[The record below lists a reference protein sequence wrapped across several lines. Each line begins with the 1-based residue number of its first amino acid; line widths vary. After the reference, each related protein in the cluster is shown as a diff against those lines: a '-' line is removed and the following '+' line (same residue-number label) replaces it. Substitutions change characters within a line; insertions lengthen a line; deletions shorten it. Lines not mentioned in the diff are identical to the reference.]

1 MNVMTDSPYATL
13 SQSNNST
20 IMSVTL
26 KDGTGFPVISTYT
39 LEQSRA
45 VIV

>member
-1 MNVMTDSPYATL
+1 MNVMTDSPYATI
-13 SQSNNST
+13 SQSNNSI

-26 KDGTGFPVISTYT
+26 KDGTSFPVISTYT
-39 LEQSRA
+39 LKQSHA